1 MTTTAPVVAFDQ
13 VSKAY
18 GEVRAVDG
26 LTLTLRPGETVALL
40 GPNGAGKST
49 TLDLLL
55 GLKQPDGG
63 SVRLFGTTPREAIV
77 AGRVGAITTTATTTR
92 TSESATAASGS
103 LKRSR

>member
-18 GEVRAVDG
+18 GAVRAVDG

-49 TLDLLL
+49 SLDLLL
-55 GLKQPDGG
+55 GLKQPDSG

-77 AGRVGAITTTATTTR
+77 AGRCR
-92 TSESATAASGS
+92 CRAA
-103 LKRSR
+103 